1 MAHNKMYREI
11 KGYEDALYLASDIVD
26 ELDELKDGLRYG
38 VASSA
43 ALDKIVDIHRMLN
56 DLEKHVQSSKWEGE
70 KANE

>member
-43 ALDKIVDIHRMLN
+43 ALDKIVDTHRMLN